1 MKGRKE
7 WLRQHEEN
15 PHRTRLKSK
24 GDIHAATKLETEKT
38 IGGRFKAPKMKFV
51 TKEGHDPALHG
62 EWDQS
67 KVVKQTVF
75 GEEHEGIWVKEGK
88 DGVFD
93 YESYEDRAVKETTTQ
108 HDADDS
114 VFAAEALGRKRK
126 ANEEAFHAAAKA
138 RASQAVQGHELTLTD
153 LLGQLNAGL
162 GSGLKAAPDAASG
175 HGSGSNSDAES
186 IQSTNSD
193 EEDSEDDE
201 RPLASF
207 FGASS
212 ATAKAKAKAKAQTQ
226 PAPKTSNSKG
236 TEHAQ
241 KPKAKPKRVSKTGS
255 NKGDPLPKETPTS
268 PLGLR
273 PNPSTPKA
281 SKVQVPKESKQQD
294 KQKDAVSAEDTATDA
309 FPNLD
314 CVFFYVFI
322 RSHSFVFVGGTCA
335 SNAARLLGSVR

>member
-281 SKVQVPKESKQQD
+281 SKVPKSRSSRTNRRMPYPQRTPQRMHSRTSTVCFFMCSFGVIRLFLLAEPVRATLQD
-294 KQKDAVSAEDTATDA
+294 
-309 FPNLD
+309 
-314 CVFFYVFI
+314 C
-322 RSHSFVFVGGTCA
+322 
-335 SNAARLLGSVR
+335 